1 MRFNTKL
8 SQAAID
14 AIEASPELF
23 DQTSWFSTREE
34 CGTAHCWY
42 GWCLILEGYDFRELS
57 FNSEVLALATTT
69 IGLHPYGKK
78 FRRITDGSNT
88 IEDIKFYHAKLAK
101 GESIEFD
108 RFGYDSNGFNE
119 AGYNFEGWDTLG
131 YDRDG
136 YNENGMTREGKLA
149 EADYCRA
156 EYYRSALKS
165 DRRMVRSHQTIVD

>member
-23 DQTSWFSTREE
+23 DQTSWFSPREE

-69 IGLHPYGKK
+69 IGMSPTGKS

-108 RFGYDSNGFNE
+108 RFGYDVDGFNE

-136 YNENGMTREGKLA
+136 YNENGMTREVESTQA
-149 EADYCRA
+149 NCCQ
-156 EYYRSALKS
+156 RSS
-165 DRRMVRSHQTIVD
+165 MRSNPSMSRRW